1 MPKEKTCKRVFAAS
15 LFDVF
20 YVAKMSTV
28 LHYVSISLKIN
39 SNVKTGGFMKK
50 YKPIINTRIVLNI
63 YGVFATLGL
72 ILSIFTHPITSD
84 NNMKLFFDREL
95 MMDSDEIKDFLL
107 FVVVSASV
115 YFCLINLYFSKRY
128 GKE

>member
-1 MPKEKTCKRVFAAS
+1 
-15 LFDVF
+15 
-20 YVAKMSTV
+20 MSTV